1 MSNKMNAV
9 KQNIKKAN
17 ARIRKGVLTGVI
29 SLQILTMD
37 VAMAKAKG
45 ISSLTSNWKSET
57 QEIVPVILLII
68 AGLGVITA
76 AIAVIS
82 GVMAKKNQEPLKW
95 QLWGLVGGALAVIV
109 PVLIMAT
116 AGSLGSG
123 QGDASGTMKG
133 LGIQQGL

>member
-1 MSNKMNAV
+1 MSNKMDAV

-45 ISSLTSNWKSET
+45 VSSLTANWKSET

-133 LGIQQGL
+133 LGIEQGL

>member
-45 ISSLTSNWKSET
+45 ISSLTANWKSET
-57 QEIVPVILLII
+57 QEIVPVILLIV

>member
-1 MSNKMNAV
+1 MSNKMDAV

-45 ISSLTSNWKSET
+45 VSSLTANWKSET
-57 QEIVPVILLII
+57 QEIVPVILLIV

-133 LGIQQGL
+133 LGIEQGL

>member
-1 MSNKMNAV
+1 MSNKMDAV

-45 ISSLTSNWKSET
+45 VSSLTANWKSET

>member
-37 VAMAKAKG
+37 VAMAKATG
-45 ISSLTSNWKSET
+45 ISSLTANWKSET
-57 QEIVPVILLII
+57 QEIVPVILLIV

>member
-1 MSNKMNAV
+1 MSNKMDAV

-45 ISSLTSNWKSET
+45 VSSLTANWKSET
-57 QEIVPVILLII
+57 QEIVPVILLIV